1 MKKLVICSV
10 VLLAVGSIADPVF
23 AEKSAV
29 DQMLNRNH
37 MFGLEN
43 GDWKILNRGAG
54 AKTYRI
60 CMTKE
65 DDAASLKVVH
75 DGQQTIVQPG
85 ECHLI
90 QATKIK
96 VASASRLG
104 DGMMLVGSRRVDN
117 SANPSRVASARSAT
131 PSGP

>member
-1 MKKLVICSV
+1 MKKQIIRS
-10 VLLAVGSIADPVF
+10 VLLLVAASIAGPLL

-43 GDWKILNRGAG
+43 GDWKVLNRGAG

-65 DDAASLKVVH
+65 EGAAALKVVH

-90 QATKIK
+90 EATKIK
-96 VASASRLG
+96 VASAGRLE
-104 DGMMLVGSRRVDN
+104 DGRMLVGSRRVDN
-117 SANPSRVASARSAT
+117 SGTPGRVASARSA
-131 PSGP
+131 PQGRQ

>member
-1 MKKLVICSV
+1 MKKQVICSV
-10 VLLAVGSIADPVF
+10 VLLAVGSIAGPVF
-23 AEKSAV
+23 ADKSAV
-29 DQMLNRNH
+29 DHMFNRNH

-43 GDWKILNRGAG
+43 GDWKILNRGPE

-60 CMTKE
+60 CTTKGE
-65 DDAASLKVVH
+65 DAASLKVVH

-90 QATKIK
+90 QAKKIK
-96 VASASRLG
+96 VASASKMG
-104 DGMMLVGSRRVDN
+104 DGLMLVGRREVDN
-117 SANPSRVASARSAT
+117 SATPSRVASAISAT

>member
-23 AEKSAV
+23 ADKSAV
-29 DQMLNRNH
+29 DQMFNRNH

-43 GDWKILNRGAG
+43 GDWKVLNRGPE

-60 CMTKE
+60 CTTKG
-65 DDAASLKVVH
+65 DTASLKVVH
-75 DGQQTIVQPG
+75 DGQLTVVEPG

-90 QATKIK
+90 EAKKIK
-96 VASASRLG
+96 VASASKLR
-104 DGMMLVGSRRVDN
+104 DGLMLVGSRRIDA

-131 PSGP
+131 QSGP